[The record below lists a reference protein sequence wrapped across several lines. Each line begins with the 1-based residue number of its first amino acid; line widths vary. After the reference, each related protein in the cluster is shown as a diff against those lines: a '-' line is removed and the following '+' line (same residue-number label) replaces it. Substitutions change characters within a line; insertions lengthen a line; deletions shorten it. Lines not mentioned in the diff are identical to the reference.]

1 MAARAGIPL
10 GRVGEA
16 EELADLA
23 AFLVSERA
31 AYITGVAINFDG
43 GRCPVV

>member
-1 MAARAGIPL
+1 MSANVPL

-16 EELADLA
+16 EEFADLC

-31 AYITGVAINFDG
+31 AYITGVAINLDG
-43 GRCPVV
+43 GMAPVV